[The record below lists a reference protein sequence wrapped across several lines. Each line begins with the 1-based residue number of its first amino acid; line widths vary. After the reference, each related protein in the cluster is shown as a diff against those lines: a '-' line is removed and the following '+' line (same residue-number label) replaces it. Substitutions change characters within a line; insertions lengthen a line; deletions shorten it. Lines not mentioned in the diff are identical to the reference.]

1 MSTANDSAANGVSGR
16 SPIRTAI
23 WIAAAFIAVWLVM
36 ALYWKATYHVPSVK
50 ELILN
55 GVGVPLLLVAGV
67 AAIRK
72 GFGPADRPASPP
84 ESLTVDAP
92 AETVSK
98 DPSLMWTMALL
109 DASLRLPA
117 GMSTEEVLA
126 LAREGKVVGLH
137 PSLQRLDGAKVFAGS
152 AASIWGDDLDD
163 GLLTLE
169 VAAGWNDEQRRA
181 MLLAAETIDELMQRH
196 ATTPVTPPNDS
207 LHAVPPPFKLHLLLP
222 ERWRTDAST
231 LATWLDLHL
240 ERGHWRPG
248 VEPAKVIFAAQP
260 VEALAALDAL
270 NVAIQQQRSPT
281 RHIVLA
287 CDSSLSQQT
296 VDALDGAGQLF
307 AHNRPNG
314 HVLGEGAC
322 ALLLAQPMT
331 AGTSQVAQVHRLVAG
346 TRPTS
351 VDQPEQ
357 QQGGT
362 VAQLL
367 QKALDQSSNAGL
379 AMTGCALVSDA
390 DQRSTRRAEIT
401 DAAQQAWPDSDIR
414 LRCQHLG
421 LANGSS
427 GAVLALGTIAV
438 AGAHSVEAQ
447 QPTFAVSISD
457 PLARGALLVSLPA
470 SPDSVS
476 SPQSA

>member
-1 MSTANDSAANGVSGR
+1 MSTANDSTANGASGR
-16 SPIRTAI
+16 SPVRTAI
-23 WIAAAFIAVWLVM
+23 WVVAAFIAVWLVM
-36 ALYWKATYHVPSVK
+36 ALYWKATYHVPGVK

-55 GVGVPLLLVAGV
+55 GIGLPLLLVAGV
-67 AAIRK
+67 AGIRK
-72 GFGPADRPASPP
+72 GFAPADRPVSPP
-84 ESLTVDAP
+84 EPPSVDAP
-92 AETVSK
+92 VKTASK

-109 DASLRLPA
+109 DASMRLPA
-117 GMSTEEVLA
+117 GMNVEEVLA
-126 LAREGKVVGLH
+126 LARDGKVVGLH
-137 PSLQRLDGAKVFAGS
+137 PTLQRLDGAKVFAGS
-152 AASIWGDDLDD
+152 AASIWRDDLDD
-163 GLLTLE
+163 GLLTFE

-196 ATTPVTPPNDS
+196 ATTPVTPSNDA
-207 LHAVPPPFKLHLLLP
+207 LDAAPPPFKLHLLLP

-248 VEPAKVIFAAQP
+248 VEPAKVVFAAHP

-270 NVAIQQQRSPT
+270 NVELQQQRSPT

-322 ALLLAQPMT
+322 ALLLAQPVT
-331 AGTSQVAQVHRLVAG
+331 ASTSQVAQVHRLVAA
-346 TRPTS
+346 TRPTP

-357 QQGGT
+357 QQGDT

-367 QKALDQSSNAGL
+367 QKALGQSSNAEL

-390 DQRSTRRAEIT
+390 DQRSSRRAEIT

-414 LRCQHLG
+414 LRCRHLG
-421 LANGSS
+421 LANGCS

-438 AGAHSVEAQ
+438 AGAHSVQAQ

-470 SPDSVS
+470 SPDSANG
-476 SPQSA
+476 PPPA

>member
-1 MSTANDSAANGVSGR
+1 MSTGNDSPASGVSGR
-16 SPIRTAI
+16 SPVRKAI
-23 WIAAAFIAVWLVM
+23 WVAAAFISVWLVTV
-36 ALYWKATYHVPSVK
+36 LYWKATYHVPSVK

-55 GVGVPLLLVAGV
+55 GVGVPLLLLAGI
-67 AAIRK
+67 AGIRK
-72 GFGPADRPASPP
+72 GFAPAHRPAPSPEP
-84 ESLTVDAP
+84 RTVEAP
-92 AETVSK
+92 AEVPGN
-98 DPSLMWTMALL
+98 DPSLTWTMALL
-109 DASLRLPA
+109 DASMRLPA
-117 GMSTEEVLA
+117 GMNAEEVLA

-137 PSLQRLDGAKVFAGS
+137 PTLQRLDGAKVFAGS

-169 VAAGWNDEQRRA
+169 VAASWNDEQRRA

-196 ATTPVTPPNDS
+196 ATTPVTPPNDTR
-207 LHAVPPPFKLHLLLP
+207 HAAPPPFKLHLLLP
-222 ERWRTDAST
+222 ERWRADAST
-231 LATWLDLHL
+231 LAAWLDLHL

-248 VEPAKVIFAAQP
+248 VEPAKVIFTAHP
-260 VEALAALDAL
+260 VEALTALDAL
-270 NVAIQQQRSPT
+270 NLELHQQRSAV

-296 VDALDGAGQLF
+296 VNALDGAGQLF

-322 ALLLAQPMT
+322 ALLLAQPMA
-331 AGTSQVAQVHRLVAG
+331 AGTSDAAQVHRLVFAE
-346 TRPTS
+346 RPTS

-357 QQGGT
+357 QQGDT
-362 VAQLL
+362 VMGLL
-367 QKALDQSSNAGL
+367 QKALGQTENAEL

-390 DQRSTRRAEIT
+390 DQRSSRRAEIT

-421 LANGSS
+421 FANGDS

-438 AGAHSVEAQ
+438 AGAHSIEAQ

-457 PLARGALLVSLPA
+457 PLVRGALLVSRPS
-470 SPDSVS
+470 SPDLVS
-476 SPQSA
+476 SPPSA